1 MTEAKEVIDWFCA
14 DTAVLETCSANDD
27 SHCVGCT
34 ADLSCADIGPV
45 DSVTVYKTSEQ
56 KICRIKLPVL

>member
-1 MTEAKEVIDWFCA
+1 MTEAKEVVDWFCA

-45 DSVTVYKTSEQ
+45 DSVTV
-56 KICRIKLPVL
+56 